1 MSPEQV
7 SAMSPAEH
15 LTLQSFL
22 TVMSNEPAEHR
33 NWTEEELD
41 LIVAGYFAML
51 NDEAIGRPF
60 SKTEHN
66 RILQGEIDRTKG
78 SIEFKHQNI
87 SAVLLELGLPRIVGY
102 VPAANYQKAIIPAI
116 DRYLSRHPI
125 ALHPERVVEGL
136 AERQGLFVGTPPP
149 LLPVTAR
156 KEDMQ
161 RLVRKFNPV
170 ERDFRNRKLGRDG
183 EELVFHHERERLQ
196 QLDRPDLAR
205 KIRWISEELGDG
217 AGYDILSFDASGKER
232 LLEVKTT
239 VGADVTPFYI
249 TRNELSVAAVR
260 PDAFRLC
267 RVFDFS
273 LHPRMFELS
282 PPLEKFV
289 HLSPL
294 SFEASFS

>member
-1 MSPEQV
+1 MARE
-7 SAMSPAEH
+7 AIER
-15 LTLQSFL
+15 
-22 TVMSNEPAEHR
+22 R
-33 NWTEEELD
+33 NWTDEELD
-41 LIVAGYFAML
+41 LIVADYFVML
-51 NDEAIGRPF
+51 RDEASG
-60 SKTEHN
+60 SLYNKAEHN
-66 RILQGEIDRTKG
+66 RALQKYIDRSEG

-87 SAVLLELGLPRIVGY
+87 SAVLLKLGLPRIVGY
-102 VPAANYQKAIIPAI
+102 LPAANYQKAIIPAI
-116 DRYLSRHPI
+116 DRYLSLHPD
-125 ALHPERVVEGL
+125 ALHPERIVEGA
-136 AERQGLFVGTPPP
+136 AERQSLFVDAPPA
-149 LLPVTAR
+149 LQPVASR
-156 KEDMQ
+156 KPDIE

-183 EELVFHHERERLQ
+183 EELVFHHERQRLEQ
-196 QLDRPDLAR
+196 MDRPDLAR

-249 TRNELSVAAVR
+249 TRNELSLAGER

-273 LHPRMFELS
+273 NHPRMFELV
-282 PPLEKFV
+282 PPLEKLV

-294 SFEASFS
+294 NYEASFS